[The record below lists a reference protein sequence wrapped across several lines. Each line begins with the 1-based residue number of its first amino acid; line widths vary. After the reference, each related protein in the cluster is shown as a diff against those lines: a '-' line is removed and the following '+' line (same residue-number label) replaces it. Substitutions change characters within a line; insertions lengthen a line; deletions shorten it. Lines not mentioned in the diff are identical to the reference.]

1 MADVLMLRR
10 EHRPTR
16 IELAVRGALAGG
28 AHAGR
33 AVGFLACQAA
43 RPPPPYW
50 RFCPGISRRSS
61 RPIRRWTTMTAC
73 SPAGTGDECP
83 GQRRGLPPP
92 PANLLLNPL
101 HELVALRSARA
112 VQRSLHIDPPPGAAS
127 PATPGGQPIP

>member
-43 RPPPPYW
+43 RPPAAVLEVLPGHLEAIEPPDPTLDDYD
-50 RFCPGISRRSS
+50 RLLARGDRR
-61 RPIRRWTTMTAC
+61 
-73 SPAGTGDECP
+73 
-83 GQRRGLPPP
+83 
-92 PANLLLNPL
+92 
-101 HELVALRSARA
+101 
-112 VQRSLHIDPPPGAAS
+112 
-127 PATPGGQPIP
+127 